1 MKKKEEKKY
10 IGGDNYLERIPLQS
24 PELTWSQSGTGKVVL
39 YVCHR
44 GFFHWLAH
52 HLFQKPYV
60 TRIELERMGNFIW
73 PLVDGKR
80 NLIDIGE
87 LVREK
92 FGEAA
97 EPLYER
103 LAEYFRTLERNGFIV
118 WKEEPTEEIES

>member
-1 MKKKEEKKY
+1 M
-10 IGGDNYLERIPLQS
+10 
-24 PELTWSQSGTGKVVL
+24 
-39 YVCHR
+39 
-44 GFFHWLAH
+44 
-52 HLFQKPYV
+52 
-60 TRIELERMGNFIW
+60 TRVDLERMGNFIW
-73 PLVDGKR
+73 PLVDGER
-80 NLIDIGE
+80 NLIDIGA